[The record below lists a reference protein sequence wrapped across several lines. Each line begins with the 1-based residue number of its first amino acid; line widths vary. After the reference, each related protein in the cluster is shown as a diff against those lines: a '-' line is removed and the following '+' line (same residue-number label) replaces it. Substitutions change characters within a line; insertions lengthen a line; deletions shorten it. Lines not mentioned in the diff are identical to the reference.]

1 MSTESNVCCALIRHG
16 AYEQLPNVPSALQP
30 YPLTREGTEEVRQQ
44 ARAFG
49 LWLRA
54 TGRTLDPLVE
64 TSTLLRAWQTGQIY
78 MEELHEFFQAP
89 PQLKSFPSLCE
100 RSVGAVANLSVS
112 EIERVIELDPR
123 FDTPPANWK
132 SDSDY
137 RLPFDGAES
146 LMEAGERVAQHL
158 LAWREGA
165 ESEMKSGMKSGIKL
179 FVGHG
184 AAIRHAA
191 YHLNVIKR
199 CDIKRLSMFY
209 GHPVVFEMGLEFAD
223 GQCPR
228 LLFGQ
233 WKQRQI
239 QDVPD

>member
-1 MSTESNVCCALIRHG
+1 MNLQSPKNPQSPRCCALIRHG

-30 YPLTREGTEEVRQQ
+30 FPLTREGADEVRQQ

-49 LWLRA
+49 LWLGA

-64 TSTLLRAWQTGQIY
+64 SSTLLRAWQTAQIY
-78 MEELHEFFQAP
+78 KEELQEFFQAP
-89 PQLKSFPSLCE
+89 AQLQSFPSLCE

-112 EIERVIELDPR
+112 EIERIIELDPR
-123 FDTPPANWK
+123 FDAPPVNWK

-146 LMEAGERVAQHL
+146 LLEAGQRVAQQL
-158 LAWREGA
+158 LSWREGA
-165 ESEMKSGMKSGIKL
+165 GSGIKL

-184 AAIRHAA
+184 ASIRHAA
-191 YHLNVIKR
+191 YLFNAIKS
-199 CDIKRLSMFY
+199 CDIKRFSMFY
-209 GHPVVFEMGLEFAD
+209 GHPLVLEFSED
-223 GQCPR
+223 PSPN
-228 LLFGQ
+228 LLYGQ
-233 WKQRQI
+233 WKQRQV

>member
-1 MSTESNVCCALIRHG
+1 MRQGSNVCCALIRHG

-30 YPLTREGTEEVRQQ
+30 FPLTREGTDEVRQQ

-54 TGRTLDPLVE
+54 TGHTLDPLVE

-78 MEELHEFFQAP
+78 MEELHEFFPAP
-89 PQLKSFPSLCE
+89 PQLKSFSSLCE

-112 EIERVIELDPR
+112 EIERIIELDPR
-123 FDTPPANWK
+123 FDTPPVNWK

-146 LMEAGERVAQHL
+146 MIEAGKRVARHL
-158 LAWREGA
+158 LSWREGA
-165 ESEMKSGMKSGIKL
+165 ESGMKSGIKL

-184 AAIRHAA
+184 ASIRHAA
-191 YHLNVIKR
+191 SQLNAIKR

-209 GHPVVFEMGLEFAD
+209 GHPVVLAFSED
-223 GQCPR
+223 SCPS